1 MKRMRK
7 LFIGMLI
14 ASLGAVALGG
24 CTFIV
29 KNGETVKYYGIDEK
43 RGSDDLNK
51 ILNIQQ
57 ERYEAQKAAVKK

>member
-14 ASLGAVALGG
+14 TGLGAVALGG

-43 RGSDDLNK
+43 RGSEDLNK